1 MNEVTTMIA
10 FLSFL
15 TLKKYVELFQSMIL
29 YCDLNVLK
37 LRDRWR
43 EIQYRTNTIKTSFV
57 TGLQFYQMLH
67 ISPKTLRL
75 HFIIKLYGKLKSF
88 LEIPSYTTTPPM
100 HALKLFIVP

>member
-15 TLKKYVELFQSMIL
+15 TLKKDLELFQSMIL

-57 TGLQFYQMLH
+57 TGLQFYQMPQ

-75 HFIIKLYGKLKSF
+75 HFIIMLYGVLISF
-88 LEIPSYTTTPPM
+88 L
-100 HALKLFIVP
+100 